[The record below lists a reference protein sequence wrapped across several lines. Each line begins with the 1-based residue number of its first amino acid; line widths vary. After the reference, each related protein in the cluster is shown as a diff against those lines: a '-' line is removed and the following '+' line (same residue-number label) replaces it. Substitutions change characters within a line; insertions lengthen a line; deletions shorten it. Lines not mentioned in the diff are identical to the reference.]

1 MIIGMNLSKELF
13 ISVDGKKVASAQLSD
28 ALEIGDIHL
37 NIVVQDKQIRIFAGA
52 IGGDSEQVLEYTDSV
67 VRGGAFTFES
77 VNARTRIENVFIYG
91 LQPGENYSEVI
102 A

>member
-1 MIIGMNLSKELF
+1 M
-13 ISVDGKKVASAQLSD
+13 
-28 ALEIGDIHL
+28 
-37 NIVVQDKQIRIFAGA
+37 QDKQIRIFAGA
-52 IGGDSEQVLEYTDSV
+52 IGGDFEQVLEYTDSV